1 MTIPSIGLGTFGSD
15 HVSNEAVAKS
25 VIDALQ
31 SGYQMIDCASV
42 YGNEKEIG
50 AAIEK
55 SGVERDKI
63 WLTGKLWNDMH
74 GKDDVRKSVLQTL
87 SDLKTDYLDL
97 YLVHWPFPNYH
108 PPKCD
113 VSSRSPNA
121 RPYIHEEF
129 MVVWTEMEKL
139 VDDGLVRNIGTSNMT
154 MPKMERLLA
163 DCRIRPFANEMELHP
178 YFQQQEFVSYL
189 KNNGIIPIGFCP
201 IGSPERP
208 ERDRTEED
216 VSELSD
222 PILRGIAESRHV
234 HPAEICLKWAN
245 QNGIIP
251 IPQSANPKHLAS
263 NLNSVTHDPLTDQE
277 LSALSKID
285 KNCRLIK
292 GQVFLWEGAKDW
304 HALWDEDGRIAK

>member
-1 MTIPSIGLGTFGSD
+1 
-15 HVSNEAVAKS
+15 
-25 VIDALQ
+25 
-31 SGYQMIDCASV
+31 
-42 YGNEKEIG
+42 
-50 AAIEK
+50 
-55 SGVERDKI
+55 
-63 WLTGKLWNDMH
+63 
-74 GKDDVRKSVLQTL
+74 
-87 SDLKTDYLDL
+87 
-97 YLVHWPFPNYH
+97 
-108 PPKCD
+108 
-113 VSSRSPNA
+113 
-121 RPYIHEEF
+121 
-129 MVVWTEMEKL
+129 MVVWNEMEKL

>member
-129 MVVWTEMEKL
+129 MVVWNEMEKL

-263 NLNSVTHDPLTDQE
+263 NLNSVAHDPLTDQE

>member
-15 HVSNEAVAKS
+15 HVSNEDVAKS

-129 MVVWTEMEKL
+129 MVVWNEMEKL

>member
-129 MVVWTEMEKL
+129 MVVWNEMEKL
-139 VDDGLVRNIGTSNMT
+139 VDDGLVCNIGTSNMT

>member
-74 GKDDVRKSVLQTL
+74 GKDDVKKSVLQTL

-129 MVVWTEMEKL
+129 MVVWNEMEKL

-263 NLNSVTHDPLTDQE
+263 NLNSVAHDPLTDQE

>member
-74 GKDDVRKSVLQTL
+74 GKDDVKKSVLQTL

-129 MVVWTEMEKL
+129 MVVWNEMEKL

>member
-74 GKDDVRKSVLQTL
+74 GKEDVRKSVLQTL

-129 MVVWTEMEKL
+129 MVVWNEMEKL